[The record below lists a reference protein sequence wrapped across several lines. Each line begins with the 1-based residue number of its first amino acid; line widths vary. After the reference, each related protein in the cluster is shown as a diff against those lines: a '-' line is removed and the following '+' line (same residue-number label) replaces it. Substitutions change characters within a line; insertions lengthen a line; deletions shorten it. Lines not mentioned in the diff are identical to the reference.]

1 MQERFDA
8 MLGTATAAIAAAEDE
23 RALRDLEV
31 KYLGKKGEV
40 TALMAGMRDVAPADR
55 PAFGQKV
62 NALRD
67 EVTAAIQARRGA
79 LEEAELA
86 RLCEDPTFD
95 ATLPVAAFGG
105 SPRVGALHPLTVV
118 SRHIEDVFRAMGF
131 LILDY
136 PEVETEFFNFTG
148 LNIPPEHP
156 ARDMQDTFWLNDGN
170 LLRTHTST
178 GQVRAM
184 REYGAPLR
192 AIFPGRVFRYE
203 SVDASHEHTF
213 HQCEGLMVDKSVS
226 VAQLIHSMK
235 TLLSSIFERDV
246 TIRLRPGYFPFVEP
260 GFELDIQCQVCG
272 GRGCSVC
279 KHSGWVELLP
289 CGLVHPNV
297 LRHGGLD
304 PNEWEGWAFGL
315 GLSRLVMMKYQ
326 IEDIRHLLGGDL
338 RFLAQFRQG

>member
-1 MQERFDA
+1 
-8 MLGTATAAIAAAEDE
+8 
-23 RALRDLEV
+23 
-31 KYLGKKGEV
+31 
-40 TALMAGMRDVAPADR
+40 
-55 PAFGQKV
+55 
-62 NALRD
+62 
-67 EVTAAIQARRGA
+67 
-79 LEEAELA
+79 
-86 RLCEDPTFD
+86 
-95 ATLPVAAFGG
+95 
-105 SPRVGALHPLTVV
+105 
-118 SRHIEDVFRAMGF
+118 MGF

-136 PEVETEFFNFTG
+136 PEVESDFFNFTG

-156 ARDMQDTFWLNDGN
+156 ARDMQDTFWLTDGT

-203 SVDASHEHTF
+203 STDASHEHTF
-213 HQCEGLMVDKSVS
+213 HQCEGLMIDQNIS
-226 VAQLIHSMK
+226 VAHLIHSMK

-272 GRGCSVC
+272 GSGCSVC

-297 LRHGGLD
+297 LRHAGLD
-304 PNEWEGWAFGL
+304 PNAWEGWAFGL